1 MNLTVGPLP
10 PSVYW
15 RRRLLVLAGVVLV
28 VILFATM
35 CSGSGK
41 SDAASQKT
49 AATISPSPASPTPT
63 LSASVQPPIMGGTG
77 PATTASA
84 STAASPAAPPVA
96 TTPSQSAECADSEI
110 KLTPTVQKNADG
122 TWTLTLKVRNIS
134 ARTCTRDVGADPQE
148 IHVVQNGQTVWSS
161 DACQRVH
168 GQPDVRTF
176 PPNIEATFSIA
187 WDGSTGSNCTNPT
200 KISGAFQV
208 VAKLATKVSDPVDYP
223 PSVPK

>member
-41 SDAASQKT
+41 SDAASQRT
-49 AATISPSPASPTPT
+49 AATTSPTPGSPSPSSQPQILGGGPAASS
-63 LSASVQPPIMGGTG
+63 SASAAATG
-77 PATTASA
+77 
-84 STAASPAAPPVA
+84 SPAAPPVN
-96 TTPSQSAECADSEI
+96 TTPTQSAECSDAEI

-134 ARTCTRDVGADPQE
+134 TRTCTRDVGADPQE

-187 WDGSTGSNCTNPT
+187 WDGSTGTNCTNPT
-200 KISGAFQV
+200 KISGSFQV
-208 VAKLATKVSDPVDYP
+208 VAKLASKVSDPVDYP
-223 PSVPK
+223 PDVAK